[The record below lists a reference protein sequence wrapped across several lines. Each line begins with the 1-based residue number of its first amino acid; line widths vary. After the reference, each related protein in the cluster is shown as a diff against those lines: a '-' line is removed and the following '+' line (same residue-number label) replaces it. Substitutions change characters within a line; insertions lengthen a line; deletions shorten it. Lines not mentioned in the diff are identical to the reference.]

1 MSGYK
6 SNEFVKGVTSRTK
19 TNLEF
24 INQVVASPTKKH
36 FKRRKRTHT
45 RENGDTK
52 AYEITQRF
60 NFFWVHNIANQKTYI
75 QINANNELEEVIVNL
90 FVKIEE
96 IDVSLKKKKIALLKK
111 WKK

>member
-6 SNEFVKGVTSRTK
+6 SNEFLKGVTSRTK

-60 NFFWVHNIANQKTYI
+60 NFFLFIMLPVKKTYI
-75 QINANNELEEVIVNL
+75 QINVNNEL
-90 FVKIEE
+90 
-96 IDVSLKKKKIALLKK
+96 DAL
-111 WKK
+111 WR